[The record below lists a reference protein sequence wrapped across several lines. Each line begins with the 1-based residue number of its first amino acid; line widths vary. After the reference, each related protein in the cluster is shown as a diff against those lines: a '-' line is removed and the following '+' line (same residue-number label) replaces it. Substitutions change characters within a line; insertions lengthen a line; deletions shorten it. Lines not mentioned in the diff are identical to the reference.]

1 MEVIFSALLSLFSP
15 THFFHL
21 ILGVVIGLMVGLLP
35 GLGGIAG
42 MSLILPFIFGREPTS
57 ALAMMIGLTSVTATS
72 DTFPSVL
79 MGIPGTSASQA
90 TVLDGFPLAK
100 KGEGARALGAAFSA
114 SLFGGVFGS
123 VILTG
128 AIFAARPI
136 ILSIGFGE
144 QLMLVVLALSMVAM
158 LTGASALK
166 GLAACCIGLLLGAVG
181 AAPATAEVRLGF
193 ETIYLSD
200 GIPLVII
207 GLGMFAVPEI
217 IDVLRHRRTISE
229 SGGLGT
235 GWLEGLR
242 DTIRHRWIVLRCAA
256 IGCIVGAL
264 PGLGGTVVD
273 WIAYSHVVQTSRQK
287 ENFGK
292 GDIRGVLAPES
303 ANNAKEGGALI
314 PTLLFGIPGSGSMA
328 LLLGGLVMI
337 GIEPG
342 PEMVETN
349 LDLTFVVIWSIGLAN
364 IFGAGLCLILSQ
376 QIAKLTTIRY
386 TLIAPFMLAIVFF
399 AAYQA
404 SQDWGDLLSL
414 FAFGALGIFMRRFDW
429 SRPALLIGFVLS
441 DKVEAAFYQTLQVY
455 GFTFMRRPIVIILL
469 VITVASVYFAI
480 RGRTKS
486 LPAPSKALT
495 FRKPQVAFW
504 AVLVAFA
511 MTFFIDAGRL
521 TFLGGFYPRVI
532 AAATFCLLMAVGVN
546 LILRKGMNAVIYD
559 EEYQSP
565 EEAKPEYSNLHYILW
580 LAALLVGTALVGFV
594 LAVAIFVFV
603 FLRIR
608 ARISYLACAVGAMA
622 VITILGIL
630 GAALVLEFQHGLLQN
645 YVPLPWPFL

>member
-1 MEVIFSALLSLFSP
+1 LTLFSIH
-15 THFFHL
+15 HFFYL
-21 ILGVVIGLMVGLLP
+21 ILGVVVGLTIGILP

-42 MSLILPFIFGREPTS
+42 MSLILPFIFGREPAS

-90 TVLDGFPLAK
+90 TVVDGFPLAK

-114 SLFGGVFGS
+114 SLFGGVFGA

-128 AIFAARPI
+128 AVFAARPI
-136 ILSIGFGE
+136 ILAIGFGE
-144 QLMLVVLALSMVAM
+144 QLMLVVLALSMVSM
-158 LTGASALK
+158 LTGTSALK
-166 GLAACCIGLLLGAVG
+166 GLAACGMGLLIGTIG

-200 GIPLVII
+200 GVPLVII
-207 GLGMFAVPEI
+207 GLGMFALPEI

-229 SGGLGT
+229 SGSLGT
-235 GWLEGLR
+235 GWIEGLR

-256 IGCIVGAL
+256 IGCLVGAL

-273 WIAYSHVVQTSRQK
+273 WIAYSHVVQTSRDK

-337 GIEPG
+337 GLEPG
-342 PEMVETN
+342 PEMVEAN
-349 LDLTFVVIWSIGLAN
+349 LDLTFLIIWSIGLAN
-364 IFGAGLCLILSQ
+364 IFGSGICFALAQ
-376 QIAKLTTIRY
+376 PIAKLTTIRY
-386 TLIAPFMLAIVFF
+386 NLIAPFMLTIVFF

-414 FAFGALGIFMRRFDW
+414 FALGTLGIFMKRFDW

-455 GFTFMRRPIVIILL
+455 GFTFLRRPIVIFLL
-469 VITVASVYFAI
+469 IVTIVSIYFAI
-480 RGRTKS
+480 RGRAGNRQIST
-486 LPAPSKALT
+486 PASPDK
-495 FRKPQVAFW
+495 KPQIIFW
-504 AVLVAFA
+504 ALLLLFPLAI
-511 MTFFIDAGRL
+511 FIDAGRL
-521 TFLGGFYPRVI
+521 TFLGGFYPKAI
-532 AAATFCLLMAVGVN
+532 AAATFGLLLVVGAN
-546 LILRKGMNAVIYD
+546 LFLRRKPHAMIYD
-559 EEYQSP
+559 EEYLKP
-565 EEAKPEYSNLHYILW
+565 EEARPEYSNLHYIGW
-580 LAALLVGTALVGFV
+580 LAALLAGTALIGFV
-594 LAVAIFVFV
+594 LAVVAFVFI
-603 FLRIR
+603 FLRVR
-608 ARISYLACAVGAMA
+608 AHTSYLVSTFGAAAVLL
-622 VITILGIL
+622 ILGVL